1 MKSNPVYKRFH
12 LLISSLSPHPLFK
25 TVASPG
31 GLPSRSSRTVLW
43 FIAAWAGVL
52 VAPSFSAACPF
63 CTAVKPSLSQQCDA
77 AAIVAFAECL
87 EATSARQG
95 FRLLKTPKGGELLKS
110 KTSLE
115 LSPALLADAASGAA
129 MKAGSLALLLAR
141 RDELSERRELRWTE
155 IPLDEASYA
164 YVARAPS
171 LRKPAAERLGYFI
184 PYLEHRDPLLAEDAY
199 LEFGHARYD
208 EVAEVA
214 DKLPMDAMRRWLEDD
229 RVPQERKGF
238 YGLALGMARDKALR
252 RRNAEFLKSMILR
265 PASDFRAGFDGVLG
279 GYLMAAGE
287 PALELIEQKYLVD
300 PRAASGDVR
309 HAMTALRFYH
319 EYGREIPAERLA
331 LALRKLLAREELAAA
346 AIVDLARW
354 QDWGS
359 TEAVVALCQGNE
371 LQDASIRRAAISY
384 LLLCPTQQA
393 RRESDR
399 LRRLYPQETAEAEG
413 RLNLSKDGR

>member
-1 MKSNPVYKRFH
+1 
-12 LLISSLSPHPLFK
+12 
-25 TVASPG
+25 
-31 GLPSRSSRTVLW
+31 LPWRRGRTVVG
-43 FIAAWAGVL
+43 FIVATAGAL
-52 VAPSFSAACPF
+52 IGPSFSAACPF

-77 AAIVAFAECL
+77 AEIVAFAECL
-87 EATSARQG
+87 EATPARQI
-95 FRLLKTPKGGELLKS
+95 FRLLKTPKGGERLKS

-115 LSPALLADAASGAA
+115 LSPALLADAASAA
-129 MKAGSLALLLAR
+129 TMKAGSLALLLAR

-155 IPLDEASYA
+155 IPLDETSYA

-208 EVAEVA
+208 EVAGVA

-238 YGLALGMARDKALR
+238 YGLALGLARGETER
-252 RRNAEFLKSMILR
+252 RRDAEFLKALILK
-265 PASDFRAGFDGVLG
+265 PASDFRSGFDGVLG
-279 GYLMAAGE
+279 GFLMAAGE
-287 PALELIEQKYLVD
+287 PALELIEKKYLAD
-300 PRAASGDVR
+300 RRAASGDVR

-319 EYGREIPAERLA
+319 EYEREIPAERLA
-331 LALRKLLAREELAAA
+331 QALRKLLARDEFAAA

-359 TEAVVALCQGNE
+359 TEAVVALCHDKE
-371 LQDASIRRAAISY
+371 LQDVSIRRAAISF
-384 LLLCPTQQA
+384 LLLSPAKAAGQ
-393 RRESDR
+393 ESAR
-399 LRRLYPQETAEAEG
+399 LRRLYPKEVAEAEKQ
-413 RLNLSKDGR
+413 LNLNPNETAK